1 MGFYRDIYAFWI
13 CKPQYLYI
21 SKIVYKTNKVN
32 KNYISNLGYVL
43 TQKEIQILEFRKKG
57 LKQSEIASKLK
68 ISQPA
73 VSAFE
78 SNAVRKIRHAKKIMD
93 FVKKLGIE
101 YEEE

>member
-1 MGFYRDIYAFWI
+1 M
-13 CKPQYLYI
+13 
-21 SKIVYKTNKVN
+21 
-32 KNYISNLGYVL
+32 L
-43 TQKEIQILEFRKKG
+43 TKKEKQILEFRKKG

-78 SNAVRKIRHAKKIMD
+78 SNAIRKIRDAKELVD
-93 FVKKLGIE
+93 FVKDSGMK